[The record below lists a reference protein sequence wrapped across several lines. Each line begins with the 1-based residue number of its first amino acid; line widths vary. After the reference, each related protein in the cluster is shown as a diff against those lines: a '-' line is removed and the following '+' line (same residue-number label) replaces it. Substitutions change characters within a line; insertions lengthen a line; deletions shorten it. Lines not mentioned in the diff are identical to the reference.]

1 MAHKLLYI
9 FFFLQIFDILM
20 IKIIHVFYTFMHT
33 SLFHIGVVNR
43 YKYYCKIITR
53 FRGGSIFVGFVWT
66 SHQRIN
72 LLHEL
77 INQGNRIIIPFVYI
91 KKPEIT
97 SPQTGK
103 I

>member
-1 MAHKLLYI
+1 ML
-9 FFFLQIFDILM
+9 
-20 IKIIHVFYTFMHT
+20 KIIHVFYIFMHK

-77 INQGNRIIIPFVYI
+77 INQCNRIIIPFVYI

-97 SPQTGK
+97 SPQT
-103 I
+103 

>member
-1 MAHKLLYI
+1 M
-9 FFFLQIFDILM
+9 F
-20 IKIIHVFYTFMHT
+20 KIIHVFYIFMHT

-72 LLHEL
+72 VPTNLKNLR
-77 INQGNRIIIPFVYI
+77 NQRKFTTTKLDNAAVLFLSI
-91 KKPEIT
+91 
-97 SPQTGK
+97 
-103 I
+103 

>member
-1 MAHKLLYI
+1 M
-9 FFFLQIFDILM
+9 F
-20 IKIIHVFYTFMHT
+20 KIIHVFYIFMHT